1 MSTEMPL
8 SLAVT
13 EKLFG
18 LVLVII
24 GAFFSYTSLT
34 PPSGDISHF
43 SSIFVVLGVVI
54 AVAGIFLLISKAE

>member
-13 EKLFG
+13 EKLLG

-24 GAFFSYTSLT
+24 GAIFSYTSLT
-34 PPSGDISHF
+34 SPAGDISHF